1 MSEPLGCDTGYETQK
16 FLSSGDVQWM
26 QIHPGQSNNEGG
38 SLITAIKIAGEA
50 TYPAAGEQL
59 ADLKKINF
67 LFGHNGCGKTT
78 ISRAVHDPDSRPGY
92 AVTWR
97 DGRALE
103 TLVYNRDFAET
114 NFGEQMPGIFTL
126 GEESTQAAADIA
138 RLSQEIETI
147 DRQLGNLRLQL
158 QGENGMGGRRGDLTS
173 ARMALENACWT
184 SQQNHKDKFET
195 AFAGHRGS
203 KAAFCDKLL
212 QEARVEGVELKTL
225 DDLVAHAATVF
236 QSAAPVEGP
245 IPAISF
251 DRLTELREAPI
262 LNRRVI
268 GRDDVV
274 VAELIR
280 RLGNSD
286 WVKQGVS
293 YLDATA
299 GRCPFCQQVT
309 PPDLAQD
316 LNEFFDEQYLKDLSA
331 IADLAR
337 NYSAAVHTI
346 CDQIDTL
353 LAAPGRFI
361 ERAALEEHYVALK
374 ALLELNQGRIE
385 AKQREPSN
393 LFELEPTAAVTEAI
407 VAMIVAANEAADR
420 YNETIRDLGSA
431 KRRVTSQVWRFV
443 VEERRTDLDTYID
456 TTSTIQRTIDGLQA
470 SITDKAARRTE
481 KDRQR
486 KQIEESITSVR
497 PTVNT
502 INRILG
508 SFGFSNF
515 KLEVAGDHNDMYR
528 IVRLDGSDAART
540 LSEGERSFIT
550 FLYFYQCLAGS
561 TSGTQTSTARVVVFD
576 DPVSSLDADVLFIV
590 SALIRKVIADVC
602 DDEGNIKQVFVLTHN
617 IYFHKEVSYNRSR
630 PLEGCLRSETF
641 WIVRKRDNVSS
652 LHRYNHNPVKTSYEL
667 LWEEVRSPNRPNLTI
682 QNTMRRIV
690 ENYLIHLGG
699 LKQDEIVARF
709 DGRDSQICA
718 SLFSWIN
725 DGSHSAH
732 DDLYVAIDE
741 NAVEGYLRV
750 FEQVFEKTGQ
760 GAHYRMMMRVSE
772 DAVEDLEN
780 VQAGVAG
787 SAPQAV
793 Q

>member
-1 MSEPLGCDTGYETQK
+1 M
-16 FLSSGDVQWM
+16 
-26 QIHPGQSNNEGG
+26 
-38 SLITAIKIAGEA
+38 ITAIKIVGEA

-59 ADLKKINF
+59 VNLKKINF

-97 DGRALE
+97 NGRALE
-103 TLVYNRDFAET
+103 TLVYNQDFAET
-114 NFGEQMPGIFTL
+114 SFGEQMPGTFTL

-138 RLSQEIETI
+138 RLSEEIEVI
-147 DRQLGNLRLQL
+147 DRQLGSLRLQL
-158 QGENGMGGRRGDLTS
+158 QGENGAGGRQGDLTA
-173 ARMALENACWT
+173 ARTALENACWT
-184 SQQNHKDKFET
+184 SQQNHKEKFET

-236 QSAAPVEGP
+236 QSAAPTEGP
-245 IPAISF
+245 IATISF
-251 DRLTELREAPI
+251 DQLTELREAPI
-262 LNRRVI
+262 LTRRVV
-268 GRDDVV
+268 GRDNVV

-293 YLDATA
+293 YLDAAA
-299 GRCPFCQQVT
+299 GRCPFCQQT
-309 PPDLAQD
+309 TSPDLAHN
-316 LNEFFDEQYLKDLSA
+316 LNEFFDEQYVKDLAS
-331 IADLAR
+331 IADIAR
-337 NYSAAVHTI
+337 NYSIAVDTI
-346 CDQIDTL
+346 CAHIDTVL
-353 LAAPGRFI
+353 SAPRRFI
-361 ERAALEEHYVALK
+361 ERPALEEHYFALK
-374 ALLELNQGRIE
+374 AVLELNQSRIE
-385 AKQREPSN
+385 SKQREPSN
-393 LFELEPTAAVTEAI
+393 LFELEPTAAITGAI
-407 VAMIVAANEAADR
+407 TAMIVAANEEADR

-431 KRRVTSQVWRFV
+431 KRRLTAQVWRFM
-443 VEERRTDLDTYID
+443 VEERRTDLDTYTD
-456 TTSTIQRTIDGLQA
+456 TTSTIQRTIAGFQA

-481 KDRQR
+481 KDRER

-515 KLEVAGDHNDMYR
+515 KLEVAGDHNDMYQ
-528 IVRLDGSDAART
+528 IVRLDGSNAART

-590 SALIRKVIADVC
+590 SALIRKVIADTC
-602 DDEGNIKQVFVLTHN
+602 EDQGNIKQVFVLTHN

-630 PLEGCLRSETF
+630 PPEGCLRSETF

-652 LHRYNHNPVKTSYEL
+652 LHRYEHNPVKTSYEL

-699 LKQDEIVARF
+699 LKQDEIVSKF
-709 DGRDSQICA
+709 GGRDSQICA

-760 GAHYRMMMRVSE
+760 GAHYRMMMRVGE
-772 DAVEDLEN
+772 DAEEGIEN
-780 VQAGVAG
+780 VQAPVVGVTG

-793 Q
+793 QQQVAG